1 MEAEGDGE
9 GQESSRLSISEED
22 LVLETVSGR
31 AFIFSHL
38 PFSWNLGI
46 QFPKKQTQIE

>member
-1 MEAEGDGE
+1 MEK
-9 GQESSRLSISEED
+9 GQESSRLSLSEED

-46 QFPKKQTQIE
+46 QFQETDTD

>member
-9 GQESSRLSISEED
+9 GQESSRLSLSD
-22 LVLETVSGR
+22 LVLETVSRR

-46 QFPKKQTQIE
+46 QFPKKRTQIE